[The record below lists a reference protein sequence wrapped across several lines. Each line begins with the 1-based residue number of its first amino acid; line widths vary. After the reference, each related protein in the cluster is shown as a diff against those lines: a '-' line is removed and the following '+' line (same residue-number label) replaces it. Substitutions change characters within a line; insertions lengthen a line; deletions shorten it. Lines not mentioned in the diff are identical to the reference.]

1 VLLLVAA
8 SLLGRSLVALMHT
21 DLGVVA
27 DKVAT
32 ASINLAMGRTLS
44 DAEQADLVI
53 RIVDR
58 VGASPGVIAAGVGT
72 SRPPDVSR
80 VRLTLSRN
88 QEPGTRATYQ
98 AAWVPVTPGYFPALG
113 IQLQRGR
120 LFSDADHADAPPVV
134 ILGAGTARRLFP
146 DQDAIGQ
153 RIGLPTA
160 RNGKNTSVD
169 MTIVGVVADVK
180 FSGLDQPADDVVY
193 RPFVQQPWL
202 SAFVVV
208 RTTGDPALAASQLA
222 REVALVDPAVAV
234 SDVQS
239 MDSVLSS
246 VTAQP
251 RLRGLVLASIAV
263 MALVIAAVGLHG
275 VVAYSVSQR
284 RAELGVR
291 MALGADAPRIRRMV
305 VREGLILVAAGAG
318 LGLLGAIAATRALST
333 LLYGVA
339 ASDPVSYILATAA
352 AFAAGLAGSYL
363 PARRASR
370 TDAAVVLRG
379 E

>member
-1 VLLLVAA
+1 
-8 SLLGRSLVALMHT
+8 
-21 DLGVVA
+21 
-27 DKVAT
+27 
-32 ASINLAMGRTLS
+32 
-44 DAEQADLVI
+44 
-53 RIVDR
+53 
-58 VGASPGVIAAGVGT
+58 
-72 SRPPDVSR
+72 
-80 VRLTLSRN
+80 
-88 QEPGTRATYQ
+88 
-98 AAWVPVTPGYFPALG
+98 
-113 IQLQRGR
+113 
-120 LFSDADHADAPPVV
+120 
-134 ILGAGTARRLFP
+134 
-146 DQDAIGQ
+146 
-153 RIGLPTA
+153 
-160 RNGKNTSVD
+160 
-169 MTIVGVVADVK
+169 
-180 FSGLDQPADDVVY
+180 
-193 RPFVQQPWL
+193 
-202 SAFVVV
+202 
-208 RTTGDPALAASQLA
+208 
-222 REVALVDPAVAV
+222 
-234 SDVQS
+234 
-239 MDSVLSS
+239 
-246 VTAQP
+246 
-251 RLRGLVLASIAV
+251 